1 MENIIE
7 LKSIIHEG
15 INNIDDPEFLEAIK
29 TILFTK
35 YKPLIEYP
43 LTEPQRKRIAES
55 REQIS
60 RGEYKTNEE
69 IFKSIDKWLNR

>member
-1 MENIIE
+1 MGNIIE

-15 INNIDDPEFLEAIK
+15 INNIDDTEFLEAIK

-43 LTEPQRKRIAES
+43 LVEAQRERIAES
-55 REQIS
+55 KEQIS

-69 IFKSIDKWLNR
+69 VFKSIGKWLNK